1 MNGLILFSLSIVLVT
16 GLSEREINMLTI
28 RSIRSNMNRRIL
40 PCTNFWG
47 YSCGN
52 WSSSYVDNFQLAEE
66 RYVRAMIPLL
76 SGNFSVERMKAPR
89 LMQKMTDYFKACVRD
104 QPKVV
109 ELPQEL
115 RSSNSEW
122 SGAVAKLRKY
132 GLNGVLFEHTVDVAY
147 NDSLRSVVQLKMPE
161 SSSAM
166 KPTTQFER
174 ELFALSSRYR
184 KEESKVESWTLRELK
199 QQIPQVNWQNYFNV
213 LLETELNDTALR
225 LEVSDVDYLRAIG
238 ELLQRSNKTQLEEHL
253 CARLVSLE
261 REARPRAATAAPC
274 IHHMRTLLPLGMN
287 YIYDQL
293 VYSSRT
299 LDMPQL
305 NEIFASLRTMF
316 GKYLTANRL
325 QLSAE
330 QLDYVRAKLMGIKLK
345 IGNLPDAATP
355 AEFYDSHYESA
366 NFSSMDFQLNLWQAL
381 RLRTQLQHAP
391 LMQPA
396 IPLAVERY
404 YVNDDVFQARNAPYF
419 EPERNTLTVPMIF
432 MQFPLY
438 DYRQH
443 SIFRSSL
450 MGFILGHE
458 MSHAFEQEGIIF
470 DAAGNES
477 PIGLRIRQLAIFQA
491 ALKCAQQTRTAS
503 LKERL
508 ADFNG
513 LQLAYDA
520 FFGLDHNSQQLVYRP
535 YDFDREFVA
544 PQLFHLNFAQFFCGR
559 LPPAIGHDMDD
570 VRVNEAERNLH
581 QFAID
586 LKCRQPTASLQSMG
600 CEMWRPI
607 GQ

>member
-1 MNGLILFSLSIVLVT
+1 MNGLILFALSIVLVS
-16 GLSEREINMLTI
+16 GLSEKEISMLTMRAI
-28 RSIRSNMNRRIL
+28 RANLNRRVQ
-40 PCTNFWG
+40 PCTSFWG
-47 YSCGN
+47 YACGN
-52 WSSSYVDNFQLAEE
+52 WSSSYVDNFQLVEE
-66 RYVRAMIPLL
+66 RYVLAMIPVL
-76 SGNFSVERMKAPR
+76 SGNYSKERMKAPR
-89 LMQKMTDYFKACVRD
+89 LMQKMSDYFQACTRD

-115 RSSNSEW
+115 RSASSEW
-122 SGAVAKLRKY
+122 TTAVAKLRKY
-132 GLNGVLFEHTVDVAY
+132 GLNGVFFEETVDVAY
-147 NDSLRSVVQLKMPE
+147 NDSLRSVVQLKMPD
-161 SSSAM
+161 SSFDV
-166 KPTTQFER
+166 KPTTQFDR
-174 ELFALSSRYR
+174 ELFALRSRYR
-184 KEESKVESWTLRELK
+184 KEDSKVESWTLLELK
-199 QQIPQVNWQNYFNV
+199 QHLPQIKWQNYFNE
-213 LLETELNDTALR
+213 LLETELNETALR
-225 LEVSDVDYLRAIG
+225 LEVSDVDYLRAMG

-253 CARLVSLE
+253 CTRLVTLE
-261 REARPRAATAAPC
+261 RAARPRTSTAAAC
-274 IHHMRTLLPLGMN
+274 INHMRALLPLGMN

-293 VYSSRT
+293 VYSSRSQDT
-299 LDMPQL
+299 PQL
-305 NEIFASLRTMF
+305 DEIFGGLRAMF
-316 GKYLTANRL
+316 GKYLDANRL

-345 IGNLPDAATP
+345 IGNLPDP
-355 AEFYDSHYESA
+355 VISAEFFDTHYESA
-366 NFSSMDFQLNLWQAL
+366 NFSNTDFQHNLWQAL
-381 RLRTQLQHAP
+381 RLRTRLQHAP
-391 LMQPA
+391 LLQPA
-396 IPLAVERY
+396 AALDMHSY
-404 YVNDDVFQARNAPYF
+404 YVNDDVFEARNAPYF

-458 MSHAFEQEGIIF
+458 MSHAFEHEGILY

-477 PIGLRIRQLAIFQA
+477 PIGLRIRQLATFQA
-491 ALKCAQQTRTAS
+491 ALKCAQQTRTVS

-513 LQLAYDA
+513 LQLAYDT

-535 YDFDREFVA
+535 YGFDREFVA
-544 PQLFHLNFAQFFCGR
+544 PQLFHMNFAQFFCGR

-586 LKCRQPTASLQSMG
+586 FKCRQQSAPQSMG